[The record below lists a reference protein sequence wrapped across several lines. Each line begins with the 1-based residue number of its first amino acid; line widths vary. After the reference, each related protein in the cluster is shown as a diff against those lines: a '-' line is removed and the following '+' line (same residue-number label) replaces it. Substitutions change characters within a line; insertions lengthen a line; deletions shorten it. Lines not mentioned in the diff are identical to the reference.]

1 MILDKFRLDGKNA
14 IITGGNSGIG
24 RSIAIALAE
33 AGANVV
39 IAARN
44 EAKTMAVVKE
54 IESLGR
60 EALGIKTDISL
71 EGDVKNM
78 IEVSIKNF
86 DRIHIIVNSSGVF
99 TTLPAS
105 EMTAGEW
112 DRVMGVNLKGLFFCC
127 RDIGKH
133 MIACGG
139 GKIINISSVLGF
151 IGTSFVL
158 PYSASKGGIVQ
169 MTKCLA
175 MEWGPHGV
183 RVNAIGPGFTMTE
196 LARPLWENNP
206 EMNAW
211 REANTPARRMGLP
224 QDMVGAALFLAS
236 EAASFITGQV
246 LYIDGGTTCG
256 LFWPI
261 PV

>member
-175 MEWGPHGV
+175 IEWARFNV
-183 RVNAIGPGFTMTE
+183 YVNAIAPGWVETE
-196 LARPLWENNP
+196 MSEVAKSNESFFNKTIRAIPLRRWGQP
-206 EMNAW
+206 DEMAGM
-211 REANTPARRMGLP
+211 AIY
-224 QDMVGAALFLAS
+224 LAS
-236 EAASFITGQV
+236 DASSYVTGQTFLV
-246 LYIDGGTTCG
+246 DGGITI
-256 LFWPI
+256 L
-261 PV
+261 